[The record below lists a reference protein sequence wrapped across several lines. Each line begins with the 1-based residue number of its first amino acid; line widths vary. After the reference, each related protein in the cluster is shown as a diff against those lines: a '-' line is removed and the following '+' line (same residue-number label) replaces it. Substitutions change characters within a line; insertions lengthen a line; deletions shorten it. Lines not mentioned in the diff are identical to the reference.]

1 MALLFPHPQS
11 TAAVSHLPSLPSPSI
26 LHLHASLQNTVL
38 IIPLPFLRQR
48 YGSLWMSQSR
58 AECSFH
64 HPALA
69 CKPILPLLS
78 ASCVQPC
85 SWSLPNSLHPLTFP
99 RPSPGHLLLPL
110 NPIFILS
117 TFTWLTLLSL
127 HYQLRY
133 LHLQEVSTNRKS
145 RQWFSS
151 VIFNFLVAIF

>member
-78 ASCVQPC
+78 ASGFLSSVNYPSSSC
-85 SWSLPNSLHPLTFP
+85 SRKIPEHCPIFLPFPHPTSTPLGKAVNSPPECISYHT
-99 RPSPGHLLLPL
+99 LLP
-110 NPIFILS
+110 IS
-117 TFTWLTLLSL
+117 TAATG
-127 HYQLRY
+127 
-133 LHLQEVSTNRKS
+133 S
-145 RQWFSS
+145 R
-151 VIFNFLVAIF
+151 